1 MSFPSHF
8 SNFSFNGLGNRRA
21 MAGTYRGRVDFFSR
35 VFFVRMLEQTGSSF
49 TNAIFEKALEASIT
63 CNLLGI
69 CIVRMIPK
77 PSKNGSAF
85 RQITIQIQAWRHQNR
100 GPEDSGAD
108 LEAFWAIFGY
118 PGRFWKRLG
127 PSWKRLG
134 ASWRPPGPFWNEKGG
149 QHDFKL
155 APKTE
160 PKSIKNRFKDRS
172 LVWCHLESSFFMF
185 SLIFG
190 IKNRAMLVRKCI
202 QKSILC

>member
-85 RQITIQIQAWRHQNR
+85 YQKNHQNP
-100 GPEDSGAD
+100 G
-108 LEAFWAIFGY
+108 LEAPKSRSGGLWG
-118 PGRFWKRLG
+118 RLG
-127 PSWKRLG
+127 GVLGHLG
-134 ASWRPPGPFWNEKGG
+134 ASWTFLEASWTVLEASWRRLGGLLGRLGPEKVTNM
-149 QHDFKL
+149 
-155 APKTE
+155 AP
-160 PKSIKNRFKDRS
+160 S
-172 LVWCHLESSFFMF
+172 
-185 SLIFG
+185 
-190 IKNRAMLVRKCI
+190 
-202 QKSILC
+202 

>member
-8 SNFSFNGLGNRRA
+8 NTFSFNGLGNRRA
-21 MAGTYRGRVDFFSR
+21 MAGTYRGRVDLFSR
-35 VFFVRMLEQTGSSF
+35 VFFLWMLEQTGSSF

-100 GPEDSGAD
+100 GPEGSGAG
-108 LEAFWAIFGY
+108 LEASWAIFGY
-118 PGRFWKRLG
+118 PGCFWKRLG

-134 ASWRPPGPFWNEKGG
+134 GVLEASWTVLSRKRWPTRFQISSQNGTQIYK
-149 QHDFKL
+149 
-155 APKTE
+155 
-160 PKSIKNRFKDRS
+160 KSI
-172 LVWCHLESSFFMF
+172 
-185 SLIFG
+185 
-190 IKNRAMLVRKCI
+190 
-202 QKSILC
+202 